1 LGINSPRY
9 YHKTLQYFKIQK
21 GELKMENT
29 NKNYILNGV
38 GYTALL
44 AAVVEQARNDAQRGD
59 ADALKGIEEWRNVVE
74 SDINFKLYE

>member
-1 LGINSPRY
+1 
-9 YHKTLQYFKIQK
+9 
-21 GELKMENT
+21 MENT

-59 ADALKGIEEWRNVVE
+59 ADALKGIEEWKNVVE

>member
-1 LGINSPRY
+1 
-9 YHKTLQYFKIQK
+9 
-21 GELKMENT
+21 MENT

>member
-1 LGINSPRY
+1 
-9 YHKTLQYFKIQK
+9 
-21 GELKMENT
+21 MENT

-44 AAVVEQARNDAQRGD
+44 AAVVEQARYDAQRGD
-59 ADALKGIEEWRNVVE
+59 ADALKGIEEWKNVVE

>member
-1 LGINSPRY
+1 
-9 YHKTLQYFKIQK
+9 
-21 GELKMENT
+21 MENT

-44 AAVVEQARNDAQRGD
+44 AAIVEQARNDAQRGD
-59 ADALKGIEEWRNVVE
+59 ADALKGINEWKEVVE